1 MVRALSNYVLL
12 YKIQPQLWP
21 VRRPLINI
29 LTQPSG
35 WDKLFRYH
43 RRTFLSLSLSLSLS
57 LISKNSSL
65 SLSHTHTHTNRHRM
79 PALSSSIVSV
89 RIPRTDSLSGSSL
102 MRVNQSLGSGKL
114 FVSPTGLAKA
124 KPLKYRKA
132 LTVQAS
138 FVLET
143 VFRKLEKRNNVPN
156 MSMYET
162 EQQIVT
168 RLVEVLGMVEDQVVQ
183 VSLLVALYWEEFLLE
198 HWVVYMHLRYIS
210 KVLVGE
216 QRKQLMRKLPKFIYD
231 EEKALEKTRKIL
243 TAKIEQLN
251 SAIDEVATQI
261 HGDNTSKSTKSKR
274 APVRIKPEEEVEDTT
289 DYYIV

>member
-1 MVRALSNYVLL
+1 
-12 YKIQPQLWP
+12 
-21 VRRPLINI
+21 
-29 LTQPSG
+29 
-35 WDKLFRYH
+35 
-43 RRTFLSLSLSLSLS
+43 
-57 LISKNSSL
+57 
-65 SLSHTHTHTNRHRM
+65 M

-114 FVSPTGLAKA
+114 FVSPTGLGKA

-138 FVLET
+138 RDDGGPSSASIFVGGFVLGG
-143 VFRKLEKRNNVPN
+143 V
-156 MSMYET
+156 
-162 EQQIVT
+162 
-168 RLVEVLGMVEDQVVQ
+168 LVGALGCIYAPQ
-183 VSLLVALYWEEFLLE
+183 
-198 HWVVYMHLRYIS
+198 IS

-251 SAIDEVATQI
+251 SAIDEVASQI
-261 HGDNTSKSTKSKR
+261 HGDNTPKSTKSKR

>member
-1 MVRALSNYVLL
+1 MYQQKDGAAYYERKGKIWSRKSYKAPVAGERGRYPGSELGGPLMV
-12 YKIQPQLWP
+12 P
-21 VRRPLINI
+21 VRGKGSIGRREGKEWFFINASEPI
-29 LTQPSG
+29 TWQR
-35 WDKLFRYH
+35 K
-43 RRTFLSLSLSLSLS
+43 
-57 LISKNSSL
+57 
-65 SLSHTHTHTNRHRM
+65 
-79 PALSSSIVSV
+79 IVC
-89 RIPRTDSLSGSSL
+89 
-102 MRVNQSLGSGKL
+102 
-114 FVSPTGLAKA
+114 SPTGLAKA

-138 FVLET
+138 RDGGGSSSASIFVGGFVLGG
-143 VFRKLEKRNNVPN
+143 V
-156 MSMYET
+156 
-162 EQQIVT
+162 
-168 RLVEVLGMVEDQVVQ
+168 LVGALGCIYAPQ
-183 VSLLVALYWEEFLLE
+183 
-198 HWVVYMHLRYIS
+198 IS

>member
-1 MVRALSNYVLL
+1 
-12 YKIQPQLWP
+12 
-21 VRRPLINI
+21 
-29 LTQPSG
+29 
-35 WDKLFRYH
+35 
-43 RRTFLSLSLSLSLS
+43 
-57 LISKNSSL
+57 
-65 SLSHTHTHTNRHRM
+65 M

-114 FVSPTGLAKA
+114 FVSPTGLGKA

-132 LTVQAS
+132 LTVQARDDGGPS
-138 FVLET
+138 SASIFVGGFVLGG
-143 VFRKLEKRNNVPN
+143 V
-156 MSMYET
+156 
-162 EQQIVT
+162 
-168 RLVEVLGMVEDQVVQ
+168 LVGALGCIYAPQ
-183 VSLLVALYWEEFLLE
+183 
-198 HWVVYMHLRYIS
+198 IS

-251 SAIDEVATQI
+251 SAIDEVASQI
-261 HGDNTSKSTKSKR
+261 HGDNTPKSTKSKR